1 MVPSRPSSPFLSRR
15 RFATRPDA
23 PLHGSRR
30 PSKRRVYRSDCGVE
44 TPARCPRRQ
53 RGASQPCNADEMRNV
68 LDADEFPAEHTR
80 PRNTTMVVA
89 ITSAT
94 LMLDRLEPAWHR
106 PRRTPPPQPRSAH
119 RFRRRRPADIAVLPG
134 WFKLTAAASFPAARR
149 RTPHPRRRRI
159 SHGALCGRSRLGA
172 KPRPRPASRSVG
184 LQTGPSSLKEAR
196 QHLCYGILYTKMVA
210 PTLRRVNGLAPRCA
224 ALCGPPLDAT
234 LRRVARSTHW

>member
-149 RTPHPRRRRI
+149 RTRMRPDEV
-159 SHGALCGRSRLGA
+159 SHGASYAAADTALSR
-172 KPRPRPASRSVG
+172 RPASRSIG
-184 LQTGPSSLKEAR
+184 FQTGTLSSNPEKAR
-196 QHLCYGILYTKMVA
+196 QHSFYGILYTKLVA

-224 ALCGPPLDAT
+224 ALCGPPLDAP

>member
-53 RGASQPCNADEMRNV
+53 RGASQPCNAGEMRNA

-89 ITSAT
+89 IMCAT
-94 LMLDRLEPAWHR
+94 LMLDRYAALRLSPVRRIDTH
-106 PRRTPPPQPRSAH
+106 RRTSLCW
-119 RFRRRRPADIAVLPG
+119 RRRL
-134 WFKLTAAASFPAARR
+134 KLTAVASFPAARR
-149 RTPHPRRRRI
+149 RACVRDDDVSLT
-159 SHGALCGRSRLGA
+159 ALCVAAVDSALSRGRGRQAAASGCRPVRRASKKLDNTSVMA
-172 KPRPRPASRSVG
+172 YCIPRWLPRPCV
-184 LQTGPSSLKEAR
+184 E
-196 QHLCYGILYTKMVA
+196 
-210 PTLRRVNGLAPRCA
+210 
-224 ALCGPPLDAT
+224 
-234 LRRVARSTHW
+234 